1 MGSLG
6 FLIDPVTND
15 GHGERQQYSCGDTQ
29 HSTAAPTSQA
39 TINIAVV
46 KDTAFRLLRATQ

>member
-46 KDTAFRLLRATQ
+46 KDTAFRLLRAT